1 MYDPLVV
8 DTSAIVHRELV
19 KTASSD
25 GPPKHALDE
34 IATGTQIAAS
44 KLALSTE
51 GVFGGTSATHRSM
64 YRRNNPLPPTAG
76 VQTSELIRDVTK
88 LIDLSLG
95 IVFLTDTQTNELE
108 AVYTFGN
115 ASKSVDG
122 LRIPLGQRLSGWVA
136 VNRRTIVNSDAMLD
150 LGDVARANGLRVCM
164 STPLIAEHDFIG
176 VVSLYS
182 SRADGFTDSDR
193 AALEA
198 AVQRATDVRREH
210 QPMRA

>member
-8 DTSAIVHRELV
+8 DTFATVHRELAEH
-19 KTASSD
+19 TSSD
-25 GPPKHALDE
+25 GPPKHALHE
-34 IATGTQIAAS
+34 ITTGTQIAAS
-44 KLALSTE
+44 NLASNPD
-51 GVFGGTSATHRSM
+51 GVSGGSGVTQRTKYWRSSQS
-64 YRRNNPLPPTAG
+64 LPSS
-76 VQTSELIRDVTK
+76 VQASELVADIAG

-115 ASKSVDG
+115 ASKSVDD

-150 LGDVARANGLRVCM
+150 LGEVARAIGLRVCL
-164 STPLIAEHDFIG
+164 STPLIMEHETIG

-182 SRADGFTDSDR
+182 SRLEGFTDTDR
-193 AALEA
+193 VALEV
-198 AVQRATDVRREH
+198 AVQRATDVNRTDQ